1 MVPVLF
7 FGCCWSGTQKGHLWA
22 IFLVAQEKQP
32 WNSQRIPLNLA
43 MKECLLPRQSL
54 GSGTHQGWPH
64 SLLPSSPQ
72 VMQPPRKLSQ
82 PRASVAR
89 KSVACRPLLQPQMP
103 CWLEPQ
109 SCVGTSPAS
118 LSPSPQ
124 TPGMWLFLAPGPESA
139 PRNPLFSQEGS
150 EGERQAHVMLKGIA

>member
-43 MKECLLPRQSL
+43 MKECLLPRQPL

-82 PRASVAR
+82 PRDQ
-89 KSVACRPLLQPQMP
+89 CRQEECSLQAPAPAPDALL
-103 CWLEPQ
+103 
-109 SCVGTSPAS
+109 VGTSKLCGNFPGVTFSLPADPGDVAFPDWLLS
-118 LSPSPQ
+118 LSDTHPS
-124 TPGMWLFLAPGPESA
+124 FLHV
-139 PRNPLFSQEGS
+139 FS
-150 EGERQAHVMLKGIA
+150 